1 MTRNERWAFNALV
14 ALVTI
19 TGVIYFVM
27 KYMMSTGDPFAVIN
41 HPWEPAMLSAHIVLS
56 PLLILSFGVIFRSHI
71 QKRLYGYG
79 KANRRTG
86 WTSLVGFA
94 VMGLSGYLLQVVAN
108 PVLLRALV
116 FIHVVSSLVFVV
128 GYSIHFFAGIK
139 MPSQKNVALTPE
151 SSLSTVAKR
160 SL

>member
-14 ALVTI
+14 ALVSI
-19 TGVIYFVM
+19 TGVVYFVM
-27 KYMMSTGDPFAVIN
+27 KYMMSSQDPFAVIN

-56 PLLILSFGVIFRSHI
+56 PLLVLSFGVILRSHI
-71 QKRLYGYG
+71 LKRFYGDER
-79 KANRRTG
+79 ANRRTG
-86 WTSLVGFA
+86 WTSLVGFG

-128 GYSIHFFAGIK
+128 GYSVHFFAGIK
-139 MPSQKNVALTPE
+139 ISSQKNVALTPE
-151 SSLSTVAKR
+151 SSLRAVAKR